1 VKNVRLPATGL
12 AVLLL
17 SASFSAAQSRERL
30 VDGVA
35 AVVNSNAITFSQVRE
50 MMMFRQRSLAEVYQ
64 GAELEQKMK
73 ESQQAALKDLID
85 RQLIIDHFNSEGFQ
99 IPAYVVEDQINKI
112 IREEFGGDRQAFVRT
127 LRAQGFSLARFRE
140 IERDKIIVQAMR
152 QKAVRSDFVISPD
165 KVEAYYR
172 KNIEQFS
179 TPEEIKLSMIVLRP
193 EFDAT
198 EDDIAAKKSMA
209 EEIRVKLA
217 DGGDFAGMAQM
228 YSDDSTAD
236 FGGDWGWIDR
246 RTLTSD
252 ITDAAFQLQTGELS
266 PVIRLGDTFY
276 IMKVDARK
284 PAVRRPLE
292 EVRDEI
298 SRKLFEEERL
308 RLQDRWIAT
317 LREKA
322 YVKIY

>member
-1 VKNVRLPATGL
+1 VKNFRLPAAGL

-85 RQLIIDHFNSEGFQ
+85 RQLIIDHFNTEGFQ
-99 IPAYVVEDQINKI
+99 IPAYVIEDQINKI

-198 EDDIAAKKSMA
+198 EEDIAAKKSMA
-209 EEIRVKLA
+209 EEIRGKLSA
-217 DGGDFAGMAQM
+217 GGDFAGMAQM

>member
-1 VKNVRLPATGL
+1 MKNVRLPAAGL

-50 MMMFRQRSLAEVYQ
+50 MMMFRQRSLAEMYQ

-85 RQLIIDHFNSEGFQ
+85 RQLIIDHFNTEGFQ

-198 EDDIAAKKSMA
+198 EEDIAAKKSMA
-209 EEIRVKLA
+209 EEIRGKLA
-217 DGGDFAGMAQM
+217 AGGDFAGMAQM

-246 RTLTSD
+246 KTLTSD
-252 ITDAAFQLQTGELS
+252 ITDAAFALQTGELS

>member
-1 VKNVRLPATGL
+1 MKNVRLPAAGL

-198 EDDIAAKKSMA
+198 EEDIAAKKSMA
-209 EEIRVKLA
+209 EEIRGKLA
-217 DGGDFAGMAQM
+217 AGGDFAGMAQM

>member
-1 VKNVRLPATGL
+1 MKNFRLPAAGL

-85 RQLIIDHFNSEGFQ
+85 RQLIIDHFNTEGFQ
-99 IPAYVVEDQINKI
+99 IPAYVIEDQINKI

-198 EDDIAAKKSMA
+198 EEDIAAKKSMA
-209 EEIRVKLA
+209 EEIRGKLSA
-217 DGGDFAGMAQM
+217 GGDFAGMAQM

>member
-1 VKNVRLPATGL
+1 VKNVRLPAAAL
-12 AVLLL
+12 AALLL
-17 SASFSAAQSRERL
+17 SAPLSGAQSRERL

-50 MMMFRQRSLAEVYQ
+50 MMMFRQRSLAEMYQ
-64 GAELEQKMK
+64 GAELDQKMK

-85 RQLIIDHFNSEGFQ
+85 RQLIIDHFKSEGFQ
-99 IPAYVVEDQINKI
+99 IPAYVIEDQINKI

-172 KNIEQFS
+172 KNIEQYS

-198 EDDIAAKKSMA
+198 EEEIAAKKSMA
-209 EEIRVKLA
+209 GEIRDKLA
-217 DGGDFAGMAQM
+217 AGADFAGMAQM
-228 YSDDSTAD
+228 YSEDSTAD

-246 RTLTSD
+246 KTLTSD
-252 ITDAAFQLQTGELS
+252 ITDAAFALKTGELS
-266 PVIRLGDTFY
+266 PVTRLGDTFY

-284 PAVRRPLE
+284 PAVRRPLA